1 MYKNLVRGEKKSDN
15 VLLFLGICYKEKLQ
29 RSMTRPSLTL
39 TRSTHRFDIDD
50 QSDTMLQEHVL
61 GNSGHSL
68 LNKDQIRPDINYP
81 LYVILQEL
89 PFLQTEKSMAV
100 NYCKPIW
107 KKKKHLRL
115 NITLFCIIYMLTF
128 PIKPFLYV

>member
-1 MYKNLVRGEKKSDN
+1 
-15 VLLFLGICYKEKLQ
+15 
-29 RSMTRPSLTL
+29 MTRPSMTP
-39 TRSTHRFDIDD
+39 TGSTHWFDIDD
-50 QSDTMLQEHVL
+50 QSDTMFQEHVL

-89 PFLQTEKSMAV
+89 PFLQTG
-100 NYCKPIW
+100 
-107 KKKKHLRL
+107 KKLTAANPSEKKHLML
-115 NITLFCIIYMLTF
+115 NITFFFFFISMLTF